1 MAEAMVISADRQSAT
16 HRVSSSGLQLLE
28 TLPDCG
34 ALNGAWRRVIRG
46 DFVPELRVPD
56 LDRASTLENLAA
68 RWLGCM
74 RHWGVADDGED
85 FLIGLPGSPPEVAL
99 VKMACEVDLSPLGL
113 CPGEPEFVA
122 SNLDRTVAVGVTA
135 EEREFWIV
143 RVDWDGAPANL

>member
-1 MAEAMVISADRQSAT
+1 MTASADRQSVT
-16 HRVSSSGLQLLE
+16 HRVSSSGLELLE
-28 TLPDCG
+28 ILPDSG

-46 DFVPELRVPD
+46 DVVPDLRVPD
-56 LDRASTLENLAA
+56 VDRASTLENLAA
-68 RWLGCM
+68 RWLECM
-74 RHWGVADDGED
+74 RRWGVADEGEN

-99 VKMACEVDLSPLGL
+99 ATMTGEVDLSPLGL

-143 RVDWDGAPANL
+143 RVDWDGAPASL